1 MPRFAAVAGAAL
13 LLFQALLPGAAR
25 AAAPVFTLSDTEGK
39 SFRLEDHRGEVVL
52 LNFWATYCV
61 PCLTE
66 LEAYRRLQ
74 ERLGDRGLRVVA
86 ISVDQPQ
93 TAARVRSFAQAR
105 AFPFPVVLDP
115 EQEVYRLYSAS
126 ALPTTVLLDREGNVA
141 YRREGFQPGDE
152 AELEARFAALSP
164 EPPAPVDSAGVPV
177 PSAAGA
183 ASPPSEGVSRNTG
196 IGGREVT
203 LSGANFL
210 RANYGKEDRAQPD
223 VNGWLEDW
231 FDLRLASG
239 GLSYQARF
247 RAYQFLRDLPG
258 TNENLV
264 RHPTQRVVKQSFAY
278 ESDRADLRGGNFYG
292 TLNRGLVLRLFEDRQ
307 ARIDRDATGAWASLK
322 LGDGSAWGRGR
333 ASVFGG
339 KTFARFTD
347 LYALDAD
354 EENARNTWLQ
364 GAEAE
369 WEPRA
374 GLKVGAQA
382 LEAFR
387 EDWRVKLAAGSA
399 EWLAGPSTVYLAYA
413 GLSGRDAFNYP
424 NAFHGRAVYG
434 SLSAGL
440 GRLELGA
447 EGKYYY
453 NYDLGFAEPPSL
465 LKYHTY
471 RLMARDL
478 LFPNNQN
485 ERGVAARGAWRFGDR
500 ARGGEDAYAVNLVA
514 IESHP
519 ERNPAFLVHAVPLPY
534 FDLDQELRF
543 ADASGKTLALDL
555 DWNRQRRFEAG
566 AFEDLN
572 ALTAGA
578 TASRPLGPR
587 WSAQAEAEVQAR
599 RVEFRALEP
608 GDAAQGR
615 AGAVGAVTGRESPWL
630 GVVSGT
636 LGRTGFWTFT
646 LDYEITTSERER
658 DPGSVHDALPGV
670 SNGWASAYFTWSA
683 FANHQINL
691 WAGQRRERV
700 VCSGGSCR
708 VEPAFEGGELTWTAH
723 F

>member
-1 MPRFAAVAGAAL
+1 MPRFPAVAGAWL
-13 LLFQALLPGAAR
+13 LVLLSGAVH
-25 AAAPVFTLSDTEGK
+25 AAAPAFTLNDTEGK
-39 SFRLEDHRGEVVL
+39 PFRLEDHRGEVVL

-66 LEAYRRLQ
+66 LEAYRRMQ
-74 ERLGDRGLRVVA
+74 ERLGPRGLRVVA
-86 ISVDQPQ
+86 VSVDQPQ
-93 TAARVRSFAQAR
+93 TAARVRSFAQSR
-105 AFPFPVVLDP
+105 AFPFPVVFDP
-115 EQEVYRLYSAS
+115 EQDVYRLYNAS
-126 ALPTTVLLDREGNVA
+126 ALPTTVLIDRAGDIA

-152 AELEARFAALSP
+152 TELEARFAALT
-164 EPPAPVDSAGVPV
+164 PPADSAPV
-177 PSAAGA
+177 PRSRLAGDTLRGTPEA
-183 ASPPSEGVSRNTG
+183 PRAIPFVA
-196 IGGREVT
+196 GREVT

-210 RANYGKEDRAQPD
+210 RANYGKEDRDQPD
-223 VNGWLEDW
+223 VNGRLEDW
-231 FDLRLASG
+231 FDLRLAGG

-247 RAYQFLRDLPG
+247 RAHQFLRDLPG
-258 TNENLV
+258 THENLV
-264 RHPTQRVVKQSFAY
+264 RDPTHRVVKQSFAY
-278 ESDRADLRGGNFYG
+278 ESDRADLRAGNFYG
-292 TLNRGLVLRLFEDRQ
+292 TLNRGLVLRMFEDRL
-307 ARIDRDATGAWASLK
+307 ARIDRDATGAWATLK
-322 LGDGSAWGRGR
+322 LGDGADGTTERGAWGRGR

-339 KTFARFTD
+339 KTFQRFTD
-347 LYALDAD
+347 LYTLDAD

-374 GLKVGAQA
+374 GLRVGAQA

-387 EDWRVKLAAGSA
+387 EDWRVRLAAGNV

-434 SLSAGL
+434 SLSATL

-471 RLMARDL
+471 RLMARAL

-485 ERGVAARGAWRFGDR
+485 ERGGAARGAWRFGD
-500 ARGGEDAYAVNLVA
+500 EDAYTVNAVA

-519 ERNPAFLVHAVPLPY
+519 ERNPAFLVHGVALPY

-543 ADASGKTLALDL
+543 ADASGKTLLLDL
-555 DWNRQRRFEAG
+555 DWNTQRRFEAG
-566 AFEDLN
+566 TFEDLS
-572 ALTAGA
+572 ALTAGV

-599 RVEFRALEP
+599 RVEFRALDP
-608 GDAAQGR
+608 GDAAAGR
-615 AGAVGAVTGRESPWL
+615 AGAVGAVTGSDSPWL
-630 GVVSGT
+630 GVVSAT
-636 LGRTGFWTFT
+636 LGRTSAWTFT
-646 LDYEITTSERER
+646 VDYEVTTSERDR
-658 DPGSVHDALPGV
+658 DAGSMHDALPGI